1 MRAYDSIKAE
11 RGREV
16 NLETPDFLEHARQL
30 LSKSVSVE
38 IRMSGSTMSPTIE
51 DGDVVTVE
59 PITTKS
65 LSAGDIIL
73 YNSLRDTA
81 VIHRIVRVERKGSS
95 ARAVITR
102 GDAASQNDIAVP
114 IHRVLGKVELIDR
127 AGEQINLVR
136 TEFKWRLKLFSL
148 LSRLKFW

>member
-1 MRAYDSIKAE
+1 MRAYDGIKAE

-16 NLETPDFLEHARQL
+16 TLETPDFLEQARQL
-30 LSKSVSVE
+30 LSKSVPIE

-59 PITTKS
+59 PITTGP
-65 LSAGDIIL
+65 LAAGDIIL

-81 VIHRIVRVERKGSS
+81 VIHRVVRVERRGSS
-95 ARAVITR
+95 ERAVITR

-114 IHRVLGKVELIDR
+114 VHRILGKVKQIDR
-127 AGEQINLVR
+127 AGEQI
-136 TEFKWRLKLFSL
+136 T
-148 LSRLKFW
+148 LSRADYKVHFKFFAWLSRFKFW